1 LFACIFLL
9 AHLPFAYHFACLLAY
24 VFDVD
29 ICLLMHLLAYAFAY
43 KFACLLAFAYQ
54 FAYEFDYHWSACIC
68 SLAWWLLDSWSHGV
82 CVFML
87 DSWLI
92 LSCAVA

>member
-43 KFACLLAFAYQ
+43 KFALACLHLLINLFMNLITIGLLAFA
-54 FAYEFDYHWSACIC
+54 
-68 SLAWWLLDSWSHGV
+68 LLHGG
-82 CVFML
+82 C
-87 DSWLI
+87 LI
-92 LSCAVA
+92 LVCMVYVYAWFLVDL